1 MMREVTVERDT
12 RETKIRLE
20 LNLDGTGVF
29 EIRTGIGFFDHML
42 AQISCHGL
50 FDLKLAATGDLEVD
64 SHHTIEDVG
73 LTLGEAIKKA
83 LGERRGIRRFGEA
96 TVPMDEAL
104 ASVVIDLG
112 GRPYLVCRAE
122 LGKGQLGG
130 FDLEMVREFY
140 RAVSVQAGM
149 NIHIRLLE
157 GDNLHH
163 CVEAIFKAFGRAL
176 AAATG
181 IDERTTGIPSTKG
194 ILST

>member
-1 MMREVTVERDT
+1 MRNSIVERNTKET
-12 RETKIRLE
+12 RIKLE
-20 LNLDGTGVF
+20 LALDGTGVF
-29 EIRTGIGFFDHML
+29 DIRTGIGFFDHML
-42 AQISCHGL
+42 AQICCHGH
-50 FDLKLAATGDLEVD
+50 FDMKLEAFGDLEVD

-96 TVPMDEAL
+96 IIPMDEAL
-104 ASVVIDLG
+104 ALVAIDLS
-112 GRPYLVCRAE
+112 GRPYLVFNAE

-130 FDLEMVREFY
+130 FDLEMVQEFY

-163 CVEAIFKAFGRAL
+163 SVEAIFKAFGRAM
-176 AAATG
+176 AAATQVE
-181 IDERTTGIPSTKG
+181 ERNKEIPSTKG
-194 ILST
+194 VL

>member
-1 MMREVTVERDT
+1 MRNSTVERNTKET
-12 RETKIRLE
+12 RIKLE
-20 LNLDGTGVF
+20 LDLDGTGVF

-42 AQISCHGL
+42 AQICCHGR
-50 FDLKLAATGDLEVD
+50 FDMKLAASGDLEVD

-96 TVPMDEAL
+96 TIPMDEAL
-104 ASVVIDLG
+104 ALVAIDLS
-112 GRPYLVCRAE
+112 GRPYLVFNAE

-130 FDLEMVREFY
+130 FDLEMVREFF

-163 CVEAIFKAFGRAL
+163 SVEAIFKAFGRAL
-176 AAATG
+176 AAAK
-181 IDERTTGIPSTKG
+181 IEERNTEIPSTKG
-194 ILST
+194 VL

>member
-1 MMREVTVERDT
+1 MRNSTVERNTKET
-12 RETKIRLE
+12 RIKLE
-20 LNLDGTGVF
+20 LDLDGTGVF

-42 AQISCHGL
+42 AQICCHGR
-50 FDLKLAATGDLEVD
+50 FDMKLAASGDLEVD

-96 TVPMDEAL
+96 TIPMDEAL
-104 ASVVIDLG
+104 ALVAIDLS
-112 GRPYLVCRAE
+112 GRPYLVFNAE

-130 FDLEMVREFY
+130 FDLEMVREFF

-163 CVEAIFKAFGRAL
+163 SVEAIFKAFGRAL
-176 AAATG
+176 AAAK
-181 IDERTTGIPSTKG
+181 IEERNMEIPSTKG
-194 ILST
+194 VL

>member
-1 MMREVTVERDT
+1 MRNSSVERNTKET
-12 RETKIRLE
+12 RIKLE

-42 AQISCHGL
+42 AQICYHGR
-50 FDLKLAATGDLEVD
+50 FDLKLEAAGDLEVD

-73 LTLGEAIKKA
+73 LTLGEAIRKA
-83 LGERRGIRRFGEA
+83 LGERRGIRRYGEA
-96 TVPMDEAL
+96 AIPMDEAL
-104 ASVVIDLG
+104 AMVVIDLG
-112 GRPYLVCRAE
+112 GRPYLVFGAE

-163 CVEAIFKAFGRAL
+163 SVEAIFKAFGRAL
-176 AAATG
+176 SAATR
-181 IDERTTGIPSTKG
+181 IEERNTDIPSTKG
-194 ILST
+194 IL

>member
-1 MMREVTVERDT
+1 MRNSTVERNTKET
-12 RETKIRLE
+12 RIKLE
-20 LNLDGTGVF
+20 LALDGTGVF
-29 EIRTGIGFFDHML
+29 DIRTGIGFFDHML
-42 AQISCHGL
+42 AQICCHGQL
-50 FDLKLAATGDLEVD
+50 DMKLEAFGDLEVD

-96 TVPMDEAL
+96 IIPMDEAL
-104 ASVVIDLG
+104 ALVAIDLS
-112 GRPYLVCRAE
+112 GRPYLVFNAE

-130 FDLEMVREFY
+130 FDLEMVQEFY

-163 CVEAIFKAFGRAL
+163 SVEAIFKAFGRAM
-176 AAATG
+176 AAATQVE
-181 IDERTTGIPSTKG
+181 ERNKEIPSTKG
-194 ILST
+194 VL